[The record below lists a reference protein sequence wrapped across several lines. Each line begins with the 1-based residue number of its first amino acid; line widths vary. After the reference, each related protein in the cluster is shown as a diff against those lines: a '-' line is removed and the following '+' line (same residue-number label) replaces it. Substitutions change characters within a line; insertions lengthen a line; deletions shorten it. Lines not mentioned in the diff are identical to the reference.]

1 MNRISLI
8 LFPSLLLAGCTV
20 GPDYARPQMQTPAS
34 FKAEEGWVAAAPSD
48 HIDRGRWWQLFHD
61 NDLNLLAERALS
73 ANQTI
78 AQAEAN
84 YRAARYA
91 TRESRASLF
100 PSVDLSGSAQRAATD
115 LSGNGD
121 GAKSTYQVAIGGSW
135 EPDLFGRIR
144 QTINNAQ
151 ATAEAR
157 RADLAS
163 AQLSIMGELAT
174 TYFNLRATD
183 AEIALVEKTV
193 AGYERALQIA
203 TNRYNAG
210 IVARTDVFQAQ
221 SQLSSTRSQLEGL
234 RRDRQT
240 YENAI
245 AVLAGEPASN
255 FSLPVVA
262 QWVPVVPSVP
272 LGVPSTI
279 IQRRPDVASAE
290 RTVAAANAM
299 IGIEKSAFFPTITL
313 SADAGTQASS
323 VGKLFSS
330 ATSLWGLG
338 ASLAETIFDAGART
352 ARVKQARASYDAAVA
367 GYKETVLEAFE
378 DIENQLTASQILV
391 RQEQHLR
398 EASVAADKSEMT
410 TLNQYKEGQI
420 TYTDVVTAQATALAA
435 RRSLVQA
442 SVDRQTAA
450 VALIQALGG
459 AWDGESYLLL
469 GPGAAPAK
477 E

>member
-1 MNRISLI
+1 MNRIRLI
-8 LFPSLLLAGCTV
+8 LLPSLLLAGCTV
-20 GPDYARPQMQTPAS
+20 GPEYVRPQVQAPAS
-34 FKAEEGWVAAAPSD
+34 FKAEEGWAAAAPAD

-61 NDLNLLAERALS
+61 SDLDMLAERALA

-91 TRESRASLF
+91 TREDRASLF
-100 PSVDLSGSAQRAATD
+100 PTVDLSGSAQRAATD
-115 LSGNGD
+115 LSSSGD
-121 GAKSTYQVAIGGSW
+121 GASSTYQVAIGASW

-163 AQLSIMGELAT
+163 AQLSIVGELAT
-174 TYFNLRATD
+174 NYFNLRAAD
-183 AEIALVEKTV
+183 AEIALVEKTI
-193 AGYERALQIA
+193 AGYERALEIA
-203 TNRYNAG
+203 TNRYNSG

-221 SQLSSTRSQLEGL
+221 SQLASTRSELEGL
-234 RRDRQT
+234 RRSRRT

-245 AVLAGEPASN
+245 AVLVGEPASS
-255 FSLPVVA
+255 FSLPVSA
-262 QWVPVVPSVP
+262 QWAPTVPSVP
-272 LGVPSTI
+272 AGVPSTI
-279 IQRRPDVASAE
+279 VQRRPDIASAE
-290 RTVAAANAM
+290 RSVAAANAT
-299 IGIEKSAFFPTITL
+299 IGVEKSAFFPTISL

-330 ATSLWGLG
+330 ATSLWALG

-367 GYKETVLEAFE
+367 GYKETVLEAFQDVE
-378 DIENQLTASQILV
+378 DQLTAAQILA

-398 EASVAADKSEMT
+398 EASIAADKSETT
-410 TLNQYKEGQI
+410 TLNQYREGQI
-420 TYTDVVTAQATALAA
+420 TYTDVVTAQATALTA
-435 RRSLVQA
+435 RRSLLQA

-459 AWDGESYLLL
+459 SWEGESYQLFET
-469 GPGAAPAK
+469 PAASGG